1 MLAAVLAVLNM
12 IPGLSTLITTLA
24 SAYFNSKV
32 QLTSARIGADTA
44 VTTAM
49 LTAVGKEEASRVDAL
64 KVIGSSWILS
74 FLVVGFSMP
83 WIGYEWKVVIWDT
96 MLGWG
101 TTPAIH
107 GAVGDWATTIIGCLF
122 GSGTVITAGHMWFN
136 RSKVG
141 E

>member
-83 WIGYEWKVVIWDT
+83 WIGYEGKVVIWDT

-136 RSKVG
+136 
-141 E
+141 